1 MRKPYRLRNPMKTE
15 QHPNIPSGLLFVV
28 SYGSEWRGNSTPMRQ
43 VCMELSATKSLVSQ

>member
-15 QHPNIPSGLLFVV
+15 QRPNIPAGMLFVV

-43 VCMELSATKSLVSQ
+43 VFMELIAIKSLVSQ